1 MKQIFCLIILSVLF
15 LSGQPAI
22 SQEIEFGDKFEEWL
36 DETLEEARGFGI
48 SEKTTDSAKSVIKP
62 IKRVIKSDRSQPEF
76 KKTLEKYVR
85 DAVNPIR
92 VAEGKRQYKEN
103 RRLLKS
109 ISKQYG
115 VQPHFIVALWGV
127 ETNYGKNT
135 GGHNLLSA
143 LATLSYEGRR
153 AKYFKKEFM
162 NALRIIDGGHISAED
177 MIGSWAGAMG
187 QCQFMP
193 SSFINFAVDHDN
205 DGKKDIWGT
214 KADIFASIANYLSR
228 SGWKDKKTW
237 GREVYVPSNILK
249 NNHFIGL
256 KKRKTLTSWNKLG
269 VRKADKKRLP
279 SVDVRASLIKG
290 DENKAYL
297 VYENFRT
304 ILKWNRSTAFAVSVG
319 TLADSFIR

>member
-1 MKQIFCLIILSVLF
+1 MRNTFLLLLVSLF
-15 LSGQPAI
+15 LLSGQPAF
-22 SQEIEFGDKFEEWL
+22 SQETEFGDAFEDWL
-36 DETLEEARGFGI
+36 DLTLAEAQTHGI
-48 SEKTTDSAKSVIKP
+48 SEATTESARDVIKP
-62 IKRVIKSDRSQPEF
+62 IKKVIKSDRSQPEF

-85 DAVNPIR
+85 DAVHPAR
-92 VAEGKRQYKEN
+92 VAEGKRLLKAN
-103 RRLLKS
+103 RRLLRS
-109 ISKQYG
+109 ISKEYG
-115 VQPHFIVALWGV
+115 VQPRFIVALWGI

-153 AKYFKKEFM
+153 AAYFKKEFM
-162 NALRIIDGGHISAED
+162 NALRIIDGGHITAKA

-193 SSFINFAVDHDN
+193 SSFINFAVDYDR

-228 SGWKDKKTW
+228 SGWKGDKTW
-237 GREVYVPSNILK
+237 GREVTVPSKILK
-249 NNHFIGL
+249 NKHFLGL
-256 KKRKTLTSWNKLG
+256 KKRKTLASWQKLG
-269 VRKADKKRLP
+269 VRKANRKRLP
-279 SVDVRASLIKG
+279 SVNIRASLVKG

-319 TLADSFIR
+319 TLADSFTR